1 MPAQSEKRIFT
12 YQTRVTLTPDQ
23 HRALAD
29 YAALFCRV
37 ERTLHADLQSGKPAE
52 LLKSEYLLRFAI
64 TARQFNAAKIQL
76 QGKVKAIR
84 ELLPLQIED
93 LKTKIKKAKKTI
105 AKLVKRVPGSE
116 IVHLKKR
123 RLAGLECRLK
133 QREAD
138 RKSCRVR
145 LCFGSRKLFH
155 AQFDL
160 QANGLRS
167 HEEWLARCWQGG
179 ERSVPTSLYWA
190 PRTKREGVRD
200 AWRRKQK
207 TGATHCGCAYR
218 MQPGTST
225 CSFEGYAWNM
235 ARSMGGLAGVWTGN
249 LLSFPAR
256 QKELAPV
263 CLDRSSAR

>member
-52 LLKSEYLLRFAI
+52 LLNSEYLLRFGI
-64 TARQFNAAKIQL
+64 TFRQFNAAKIQL
-76 QGKVKAIR
+76 QGKIKAIR
-84 ELLPLQIED
+84 ELLPIQIED

-138 RKSCRVR
+138 RKSGRVR

-179 ERSVPTSLYWA
+179 ERSVPTSSLYWA
-190 PRTKREGVRD
+190 PRMKREGCKVRASTRICVSNTSFKMVGRRVMTCEKNPASSVSGWHRRIRARRPAEPVGRS
-200 AWRRKQK
+200 AWWWR
-207 TGATHCGCAYR
+207 
-218 MQPGTST
+218 
-225 CSFEGYAWNM
+225 F
-235 ARSMGGLAGVWTGN
+235 GN
-249 LLSFPAR
+249 DP
-256 QKELAPV
+256 
-263 CLDRSSAR
+263 